1 VKHISFKFTKK
12 RSILYLIMRII
23 PLVSVLSAV
32 VSYSSANIF
41 SALNKEESQNSKIK
55 LQQAVSATGAR
66 ARTAPPTATPTAT
79 PTAAAQTIDFPDGVS
94 IPYVSANAALSD
106 SYG

>member
-1 VKHISFKFTKK
+1 
-12 RSILYLIMRII
+12 MRII

-66 ARTAPPTATPTAT
+66 ARTAPTATPTAT
-79 PTAAAQTIDFPDGVS
+79 PAAANQMINFPDGVS
-94 IPYVSANAALSD
+94 IPYVSSNAALSEA
-106 SYG
+106 YGQDVIS